1 MKCSHLD
8 TCHQTELILTRANY
22 LLTYLLIYLLFHSRV
37 AELLCQKFCTMHFL
51 TTCGYIKSQV
61 KCTLIMITVEN
72 SFHISMQRERIILW
86 VLKISRKDNRII
98 QIKEQK
104 DKKKNESFQIT
115 TIVVVC
121 FYNYLELG
129 FCVIAIWH

>member
-1 MKCSHLD
+1 MGTDH
-8 TCHQTELILTRANY
+8 ILS
-22 LLTYLLIYLLFHSRV
+22 L
-37 AELLCQKFCTMHFL
+37 
-51 TTCGYIKSQV
+51 
-61 KCTLIMITVEN
+61 EN
-72 SFHISMQRERIILW
+72 I
-86 VLKISRKDNRII
+86 KDNRII

-104 DKKKNESFQIT
+104 DKEKNESFQIT